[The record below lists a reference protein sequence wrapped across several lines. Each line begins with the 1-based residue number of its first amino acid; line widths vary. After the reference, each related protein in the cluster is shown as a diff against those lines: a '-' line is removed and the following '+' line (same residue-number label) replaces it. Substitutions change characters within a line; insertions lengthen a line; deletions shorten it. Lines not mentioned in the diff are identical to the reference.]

1 MRKRFIPPHYYREIK
16 TKLRRL
22 IQGSRTVDEYFK
34 EMEMLI
40 QRANVEED
48 EETTMVRFI
57 DGLNRPIANTL
68 RLQTYIDLEE
78 AVHKAIEIEQQLK
91 EQRFGSFSTSQ
102 YYRGNNSNSDFK
114 SSKPPFVTNKSSLSN
129 GSKQSDWK
137 KGAPAKT
144 QTPSK
149 QPNLGDSS
157 AKRTREIECFK
168 CKGRGHYSR
177 ECPNTRLLLL
187 KDNGEYT
194 SDSDNTDPDMPELVD
209 DSDNG
214 DELVEPPKEGDFA
227 NFQCL
232 VVRRTLNIQ
241 MKDDDSQRANIFHSR
256 CFIKGNLCSLIIDS
270 GSCSNVVSSYLV
282 DSLKLHC
289 TKHPKPYHLQWLNEC
304 SEVKVTK

>member
-1 MRKRFIPPHYYREIK
+1 M
-16 TKLRRL
+16 
-22 IQGSRTVDEYFK
+22 
-34 EMEMLI
+34 
-40 QRANVEED
+40 
-48 EETTMVRFI
+48 
-57 DGLNRPIANTL
+57 NRPIANTL

-137 KGAPAKT
+137 KGAPAKM

-157 AKRTREIECFK
+157 VKRTREIECFK

-194 SDSDNTDPDMPELVD
+194 SDSDKIDPDC
-209 DSDNG
+209 
-214 DELVEPPKEGDFA
+214 
-227 NFQCL
+227 Q
-232 VVRRTLNIQ
+232 
-241 MKDDDSQRANIFHSR
+241 
-256 CFIKGNLCSLIIDS
+256 NLWMTVIM
-270 GSCSNVVSSYLV
+270 
-282 DSLKLHC
+282 
-289 TKHPKPYHLQWLNEC
+289 
-304 SEVKVTK
+304 VKS

>member
-1 MRKRFIPPHYYREIK
+1 M
-16 TKLRRL
+16 
-22 IQGSRTVDEYFK
+22 
-34 EMEMLI
+34 
-40 QRANVEED
+40 
-48 EETTMVRFI
+48 
-57 DGLNRPIANTL
+57 
-68 RLQTYIDLEE
+68 
-78 AVHKAIEIEQQLK
+78 
-91 EQRFGSFSTSQ
+91 
-102 YYRGNNSNSDFK
+102 
-114 SSKPPFVTNKSSLSN
+114 SN

-194 SDSDNTDPDMPELVD
+194 FDSDNTDPDMPELVD

-241 MKDDDSQRANIFHSR
+241 MKDDESQRTNIFHSR

-282 DSLKLHC
+282 DSLKLPC

-304 SEVKVTK
+304 SEVKVTKQSLVTFKLGNYEDDVWCDVVPMHAAHLLLGRPWQFDRDVTHQGKLNRYSLVFKGKKFTFAPLNPTDVYKDQLRMIKFCEGVREKEQVQKTERKEANSSGKSQNL